1 VPDLA
6 AKRMLVAEFEGKLM
20 SEIGAAARRFAS
32 AATEMPPIRVVT
44 YNIHGCVGLDRR
56 YDPARIAAVLSEIDA
71 DIACLQEVDAR
82 RGGLRAEQAAY
93 LGEATGRQVIL
104 GAAHHRG
111 RFANAILTRFPA
123 LAART
128 IDLAVPRYEPRGAID
143 VDLLIGGRILRVMAT
158 HFGLHAGERRL
169 QANRLVAALGEPAGT
184 NRVPP
189 HAVLLVGDLNEWRGR
204 NGGGIRAL
212 DRCLGPSAMPRTFPS
227 WMPVLPLDRIYALGP
242 AVLSE
247 IEVCRSP
254 LARVASDHLPL
265 IGNLSWS
272 NGQRHRHQRVRAPC
286 ETPDSYSGPPWA
298 TAAARPQPGLPWLA
312 GTSDRVASGIAE
324 G

>member
-1 VPDLA
+1 MPVRKL
-6 AKRMLVAEFEGKLM
+6 EGKLM
-20 SEIGAAARRFAS
+20 SEIGAAARYFVP
-32 AATEMPPIRVVT
+32 AAAEMPTVRVVT

-56 YDPARIAAVLSEIDA
+56 YDPARIAAVLREIDA
-71 DIACLQEVDAR
+71 DIACLQEVDGR

-111 RFANAILTRFPA
+111 GRFANAVLTRFPS
-123 LAART
+123 LTART
-128 IDLAVPRYEPRGAID
+128 IDLAVSGYEPRVAID
-143 VDLLIGGRILRVMAT
+143 ADLLIGGRILRVMAT
-158 HFGLHAGERRL
+158 HFGLHANERRL
-169 QANRLVAALGEPAGT
+169 QANRLVAALGEPAGR

-242 AVLSE
+242 AVLRD

-265 IGNLSWS
+265 TGRLFWS
-272 NGQRHRHQRVRAPC
+272 SGEARRQQRPRAPHGAAVD
-286 ETPDSYSGPPWA
+286 THPGPRLVMGSARGQPD
-298 TAAARPQPGLPWLA
+298 LPWLGSIA
-312 GTSDRVASGIAE
+312 DRIAPGSME